1 MKVLKFLNKY
11 KFIFISGLLA
21 AVVSILIYGTR
32 VINPRN
38 VEWILLKGGD
48 MGQHYLGWEFFRQSP
63 WHFPI
68 GLSSNISY
76 PFLVSVIFTDSI
88 PLWAVFFKIFSFILP
103 NSFQYFGIYGL
114 VCFILNGITYS
125 S

>member
-21 AVVSILIYGTR
+21 AVVFILIYGTR

-48 MGQHYLGWEFFRQSP
+48 MGQHYLGWEFFRHSP

-76 PFLVSVIFTDSI
+76 PFLVSVIFVNVVLSNII
-88 PLWAVFFKIFSFILP
+88 PQNVDTKLLSSSKV
-103 NSFQYFGIYGL
+103 NSKF
-114 VCFILNGITYS
+114 CN
-125 S
+125 